1 MKKLV
6 LILVILFS
14 PTLTYAEDSKSV
26 TELEDDLKHLQS
38 DYEKNQKEI
47 KEMNARSSALS
58 LKIHETNEQLQVA
71 RQQEIE
77 KKHEA

>member
-6 LILVILFS
+6 LILIILFS
-14 PTLTYAEDSKSV
+14 ATLTYAEDSKSV
-26 TELEDDLKHLQS
+26 TELEGELKHLQS

-47 KEMNARSSALS
+47 KEMNAQSSVLS
-58 LKIHETNEQLQVA
+58 LKIHDTNVQLQAA